1 MMEIDI
7 CINDVITLRA
17 ALNKTETAQAIY
29 SALPLDAE
37 GNIWGDE
44 IYFTSGIK
52 APLIEPKEIL
62 DVGDLAYWPPMQAIC
77 IFYGPTPA
85 SYGNEIR
92 AAGPVSVFGKIIK
105 GDLEALKRLD
115 GKVRVSIKKTM

>member
-1 MMEIDI
+1 MEIDI
-7 CINDVITLRA
+7 LINDIITLRA

-29 SALPLDAE
+29 SALPLKAE
-37 GNIWGDE
+37 GSTWGEE
-44 IYFTSGIK
+44 IYFASGIK
-52 APLIEPKEIL
+52 APQIEPKEVL
-62 DVGDLAYWPPMQAIC
+62 DAGDLAYWPPMQAIC

-92 AAGPVSVFGKIIK
+92 AAGPVTVFGKIIK

-115 GKVRVSIKKTM
+115 GSVHVSINKA